1 MLILKRASKSG
12 PSGELSEDNYD
23 VFDDTLY
30 VGRIIW
36 TPTAPDDLCWFWTIS
51 AREPQDTGD
60 RGYAGTLTEAMA
72 DFKRAWDA

>member
-12 PSGELSEDNYD
+12 PSELSDDDYD

-51 AREPQDTGD
+51 ALELQGIGD

>member
-12 PSGELSEDNYD
+12 PSGELSEHDYD

-36 TPTAPDDLCWFWTIS
+36 THTAPDDLCWFWTIS
-51 AREPQDTGD
+51 ARELQGTGD

>member
-1 MLILKRASKSG
+1 MLILKRASKSR
-12 PSGELSEDNYD
+12 PSELSDDDYD

-30 VGRIIW
+30 IGRIIW

-51 AREPQDTGD
+51 AREPQGTGD

-72 DFKRAWDA
+72 DLKRALDA

>member
-1 MLILKRASKSG
+1 MLILKRASKTG
-12 PSGELSEDNYD
+12 PSGELSEVDYD

-30 VGRIIW
+30 VGRIMW
-36 TPTAPDDLCWFWTIS
+36 TPAAPDDLCWFWTIS

>member
-1 MLILKRASKSG
+1 MLILRRASKSG
-12 PSGELSEDNYD
+12 RSELSEDDYD

-51 AREPQDTGD
+51 ARESQGTGD
-60 RGYAGTLTEAMA
+60 YGYAGTLTEAMA
-72 DFKRAWDA
+72 DFKRVWDA